1 MQVTETQA
9 EGLKREYKVQIA
21 ATEIDEKMVARLEEL
36 GNTVK
41 VPGFRPGKV
50 PLQILKQRFGKSV
63 MGEVLERAVS
73 DSSNQALSERGLR
86 PAIQPKI
93 EISSFDEGKDLEY
106 TMELELLPDIEPM
119 DFSKIE
125 LERGNIEIE
134 DSAVQEAIED
144 LAKAHKKTEPLDA
157 PRKSQTG
164 DVLVID
170 FSGTVDGEAYPGMA
184 AEDHHMELGSSS
196 FIEGFEEQL
205 IGAEIGDT
213 REVKVTFPEAY
224 ANDRLAGQD
233 AIFMVTIK
241 NILQSVP
248 LAIDDEL
255 AATLGETDLAALK
268 ARVRERIAAE
278 YKDFARTRLKRQLLD
293 RLAEGHDFP
302 VPDSMVKVEFETIWK
317 QVEQDREAG
326 NLDPEDAAKA
336 EEDLKSDYR
345 EIAERRVRLG
355 LLISEVGQRN
365 GIEVT
370 QEEANMALLREAQR
384 YPGKEREVFEFY
396 QKAPEVMANLRAPI
410 FEDKVVDFI
419 IDLAQVTDRSITPE
433 ALRKE
438 MESETEEGASEAK
451 KKPAKPK
458 MAKPAKEPVKEPGA
472 KKTQSGAKKKAAKK
486 SS

>member
-21 ATEIDEKMVARLEEL
+21 ATEIDEKMAARLEEL

-86 PAIQPKI
+86 PAMQPKI

-106 TMELELLPDIEPM
+106 TMELELLPDVEPM
-119 DFSKIE
+119 EFSKIE
-125 LERGNIEIE
+125 LERSNIEIE

-144 LAKAHKKTEPLDA
+144 LAKAHKKTEPLEA
-157 PRKSQTG
+157 PRKTQTG

-170 FSGTVDGEAYPGMA
+170 FSGTVDGEAFPGMA
-184 AEDHHMELGSSS
+184 AEDHHLELGTSS

-224 ANDRLAGQD
+224 ANDRLAGQE
-233 AIFMVTIK
+233 AIFTVTIK

-248 LAIDDEL
+248 LAIDDDL
-255 AATLGETDLAALK
+255 ATTLGETDLEALK
-268 ARVRERIAAE
+268 ARVRERMSAE

-302 VPDSMVKVEFETIWK
+302 VPESMVDVEFETIWK
-317 QVEQDREAG
+317 QIEQDREAG
-326 NLDPEDAAKA
+326 SLDPEDAAKS
-336 EEDLKSDYR
+336 EEDLKTDYR

-370 QEEANMALLREAQR
+370 QEEANTALLREAQR

-396 QKAPEVMANLRAPI
+396 QKTPEVMAKLRAPI

-419 IDLAQVTDRSITPE
+419 IDLAQVTERNITAE
-433 ALRKE
+433 TLRKE
-438 MESETEEGASEAK
+438 MESEIEDGASETE
-451 KKPAKPK
+451 KKPAKSKKAKPT
-458 MAKPAKEPVKEPGA
+458 KPAKEPDA
-472 KKTQSGAKKKAAKK
+472 KKTQSGAKKTKATKK

>member
-21 ATEIDEKMVARLEEL
+21 ATEIDEKMAARLEEL

-73 DSSNQALSERGLR
+73 DSSNQALNERGLR
-86 PAIQPKI
+86 PAMQPKI
-93 EISSFDEGKDLEY
+93 EVSSFDEGKDLEY

-125 LERGNIEIE
+125 LERSSIEIE
-134 DSAVQEAIED
+134 DSTVQEAIED
-144 LAKAHKKTEPLDA
+144 LAKAHKKTEPLEA
-157 PRKSQTG
+157 PRKSQPG

-184 AEDHHMELGSSS
+184 AEDHHLELGTSS
-196 FIEGFEEQL
+196 FVAGFEEQL

-213 REVKVTFPEAY
+213 REVRVTFPEAY
-224 ANDRLAGQD
+224 VNDRLAGQD
-233 AIFMVTIK
+233 AIFTVTIK

-255 AATLGETDLAALK
+255 AITLGETDLEALK
-268 ARVRERIAAE
+268 ARVRERMSAE
-278 YKDFARTRLKRQLLD
+278 YKVFARARLKRQLLD
-293 RLAEGHDFP
+293 RLAEGHGFP
-302 VPDSMVKVEFETIWK
+302 VPDSMVNVEFETIWK
-317 QVEQDREAG
+317 QIEQDREAG
-326 NLDPEDAAKA
+326 KLDPEDAAKD
-336 EEDLKSDYR
+336 EEDLKADYR

-384 YPGKEREVFEFY
+384 HPGKEREVFEFY
-396 QKAPEVMANLRAPI
+396 QKTPEVMANLRAPI

-438 MESETEEGASEAK
+438 MDSETEEGASEAK

-458 MAKPAKEPVKEPGA
+458 NAKPAKEPV
-472 KKTQSGAKKKAAKK
+472 AKKKQPGTKKKAVEK